1 MSQYLGVEELQ
12 WRQQFVSD
20 VFHAL
25 SQPLTALHC
34 SLEIALK
41 RPVDAQEQRGAL
53 QDALIMATAAIESAK
68 FVRLL
73 AEAEDPGDAIPVL
86 LARIVRE
93 VCDELAP
100 VAESKGVSIASSSDS
115 EVIVYADERRLRE
128 ALFLLTESALDR
140 GGNLMIELHARHG
153 FAVLRIGTVASDSIP
168 TSRYR
173 LSGVGKPILLAKKMI
188 QAIRG
193 ELLEQSSKEGF
204 SWVVKVPTTDVLGL

>member
-1 MSQYLGVEELQ
+1 MSRYPGAEELE
-12 WRQQFVSD
+12 WRQRFVSD

-53 QDALIMATAAIESAK
+53 RDALIMATAAIEAAK

-73 AEAEDPGDAIPVL
+73 AEAEDPGEAKPVL

-93 VCDELAP
+93 VREELVP
-100 VAESKGVSIASSSDS
+100 IAESKGVTIASSSESD
-115 EVIVYADERRLRE
+115 VVVCADERRLRE

-140 GGNLMIELHARHG
+140 GGNLIIELHARHG
-153 FAVLRIGTVASDSIP
+153 FAVLNIGALVSDP
-168 TSRYR
+168 VLTSRYH

-204 SWVVKVPTTDVLGL
+204 SWVVKVPTTAALGS